1 VPIADRPFV
10 DAPVGD
16 AAAAQALAVRVAREL
31 GLPAPTL
38 LRVGMNASFR
48 SGDLV
53 LRFGRP
59 SAPPEGAIE
68 LTARLR
74 AHGLAVPRSAG
85 APWHGPDGLVAT
97 IWEWIEPIDRPVDW
111 SEVGRQIR
119 RLHDLDPARVVPDG
133 HPCPRPDRFAWWDF
147 DAMLAEVSDLLDPE
161 ARRGIE
167 RVCERHAAW
176 RSTLGEHAVLCHGD
190 VHPGNVLATAD
201 GVVLLDWDLLC
212 RAPRAWDVAAL
223 ATLHERWGGDPT
235 VMREFTRGYSTDLML
250 DPRATAYAEL
260 RLVAATL
267 LRLRAGRHDPVAA
280 AEAERRL
287 RWWRGDP
294 DAPIWVAQ

>member
-1 VPIADRPFV
+1 
-10 DAPVGD
+10 
-16 AAAAQALAVRVAREL
+16 
-31 GLPAPTL
+31 
-38 LRVGMNASFR
+38 
-48 SGDLV
+48 
-53 LRFGRP
+53 
-59 SAPPEGAIE
+59 
-68 LTARLR
+68 LR
-74 AHGLAVPRSAG
+74 AHGLSVPRAAG

-111 SEVGRQIR
+111 SEVGSQVR
-119 RLHDLDPARVVPDG
+119 RLHDLDPVDVVPDG
-133 HPCPRPDRFAWWDF
+133 HPCPRPDRFPWWDF
-147 DAMLAEVSDLLDPE
+147 DTMLAGVSELLDAE

-167 RVCERHAAW
+167 RVCERHASW
-176 RSTLGEHAVLCHGD
+176 RSTLGDGAVLCHGD

-212 RAPRAWDVAAL
+212 RAPRAWDLGAL

-235 VMREFTRGYSTDLML
+235 VLVEFTRGYGEDLTL

-267 LRLRAGRHDPVAA
+267 LRLRAGRHDPAAA
-280 AEAERRL
+280 AEAARRL